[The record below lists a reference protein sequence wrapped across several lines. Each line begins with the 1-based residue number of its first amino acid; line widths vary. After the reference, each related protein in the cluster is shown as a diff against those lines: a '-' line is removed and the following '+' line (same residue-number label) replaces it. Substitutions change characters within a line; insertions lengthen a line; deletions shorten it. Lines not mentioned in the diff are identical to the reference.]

1 MLPDK
6 NEFKKNNLYYD
17 IQCSSQD
24 YLTSMIFIMKEV
36 DKEGCSINNVFPMRS
51 EIKPKHIRLDTTTLV
66 YLLMTKKQGK
76 KSDYLF
82 KGNLKQFE
90 DKIWKFFFRTERQC
104 FKKKWKVAESKAFK
118 QPSPQGGYSFHHMI
132 ETDGIS
138 CSILLLRK
146 DKVGK
151 RVQQKRWTQRA
162 IH

>member
-1 MLPDK
+1 M
-6 NEFKKNNLYYD
+6 
-17 IQCSSQD
+17 
-24 YLTSMIFIMKEV
+24 MKEV
-36 DKEGCSINNVFPMRS
+36 EKEGVSINIVFPMRS
-51 EIKPKHIRLDTTTLV
+51 EIIPKHIRLDTTTLV
-66 YLLMTKKQGK
+66 HLLMTKKQGK

-82 KGNLKQFE
+82 KGNLKRFE

-104 FKKKWKVAESKAFK
+104 FKKKW
-118 QPSPQGGYSFHHMI
+118 YSFHHMI

-151 RVQQKRWTQRA
+151 KVQQKKMWKQRA